1 MEKVSAIIPAAGSG
15 RRIGSAIRKQFL
27 KLRGKPLLV
36 YTLEAFERCPDI
48 DDIILVIPREDKE
61 FSLKGI
67 AEKYGISKLR
77 RAVAG
82 GDERQE
88 SVYNG
93 LMTLGCDTS
102 IAVIHDAV
110 RPFIGSEDISGAIS
124 LCEECGAVVTAVPV
138 SDTVKVSDGETVER
152 TLDRGR
158 LWLAQTPQVFR
169 KDWIRKAYR
178 EAEEQQISATDDAF
192 LVEQLGHPIK
202 IVQGEEQNIKIT
214 SAMDLFI
221 AEKWIDERLR

>member
-15 RRIGSAIRKQFL
+15 RRLGSPIRKQFL

-36 YTLEAFERCPDI
+36 YALEAFEGCPDI
-48 DDIILVIPREDKE
+48 DDIILVIPRGDEE
-61 FSLKGI
+61 FSLRGI
-67 AEKYGISKLR
+67 AEEYGISKLR

-82 GDERQE
+82 GGERQE

-124 LCEECGAVVTAVPV
+124 LCEECGAVVTAIPV

-169 KDWIRKAYR
+169 LDLIKEAYR
-178 EAEEQQISATDDAF
+178 HAAEDNFTATDDSS
-192 LVEQLGHPIK
+192 LVERIGFEVRIY
-202 IVQGEEQNIKIT
+202 VGSYRNIKIT
-214 SAMDLFI
+214 TPDDLRI
-221 AEKWIDERLR
+221 AELMLG

>member
-15 RRIGSAIRKQFL
+15 RRLGSPIRKQFL

-48 DDIILVIPREDKE
+48 DDIILVIPRGDEE
-61 FSLKGI
+61 FSPKGM

-169 KDWIRKAYR
+169 LDLIKEAYR
-178 EAEEQQISATDDAF
+178 RAAEDNFTATDDSS
-192 LVEQLGHPIK
+192 LVERIGLEVRIYVGSYR
-202 IVQGEEQNIKIT
+202 NIKIT
-214 SAMDLFI
+214 TPDDLRI
-221 AEKWIDERLR
+221 AELMLG